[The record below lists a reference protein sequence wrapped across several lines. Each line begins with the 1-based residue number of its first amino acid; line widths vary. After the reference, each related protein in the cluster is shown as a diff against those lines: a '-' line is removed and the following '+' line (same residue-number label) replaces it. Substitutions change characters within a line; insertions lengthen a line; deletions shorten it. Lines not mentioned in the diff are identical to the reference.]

1 MTELILLAQVTTSPL
16 VNLLVQVV
24 VVGLIC
30 WLLWWFVTWIALPE
44 PFNKVARVII
54 ALVAVL
60 FLINILLKVSG
71 NSGFF

>member
-30 WLLWWFVTWIALPE
+30 WLLWWFIGWVALPE

-54 ALVAVL
+54 ALVGVI
-60 FLINILLKVSG
+60 FLINVLLKVSG